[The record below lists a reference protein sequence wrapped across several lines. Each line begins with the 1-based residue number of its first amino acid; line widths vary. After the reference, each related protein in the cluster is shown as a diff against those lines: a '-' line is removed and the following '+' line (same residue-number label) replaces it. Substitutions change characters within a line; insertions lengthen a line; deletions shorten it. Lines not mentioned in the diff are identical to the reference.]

1 MNMQMI
7 TDMTLRNSRLAT
19 LIMLMVTLSIE
30 LVIAQDSHISQ
41 FYASELT
48 LNPALT
54 GEFSGEHRGYLNYRA
69 QWRSL
74 IKTAPYETTI
84 LAYDRPLKRFGVG
97 GYIMNNRAGSSGI
110 NFLNLVLSGSYEV
123 SIDPQR
129 VHHLTTGIQL
139 GIINK
144 RYVPTTF
151 DAQYDTT
158 YGDPWFNESL
168 PTGEVYQN
176 LNYFLPEV
184 NFGVF
189 YYNAK
194 RYVTF
199 NPYGGISGFHLT
211 NPRETFYSTK
221 NKLPLRIV
229 GYGGTKIHIDK
240 IYSVDAN
247 FLYMMQANDYEFQ
260 FGALLTYDIE
270 GSDNNFF
277 AGPYYRNKDAFIFHV
292 GGTYDDY
299 VIRFSYDINTSSLK
313 SVSKGRGGFEVSIT
327 YVKQKARYL
336 PSIF

>member
-1 MNMQMI
+1 MNMKNISYFLTNNAMRAVLLLCL
-7 TDMTLRNSRLAT
+7 T
-19 LIMLMVTLSIE
+19 TLSFEAAIG
-30 LVIAQDSHISQ
+30 QDAHISQ
-41 FYASELT
+41 FYSSELT

-54 GEFSGEHRGYLNYRA
+54 GQFNGEHRGYFNYRA

-74 IKTAPYETTI
+74 VKRNPYETTI

-97 GYIMNNRAGSSGI
+97 GYVMNNRAGTSGI
-110 NFLNLVLSGSYEV
+110 NFFNIVLSGSYEV

-129 VHHLTTGIQL
+129 VHHLITGLQL

-144 RYVPTTF
+144 SYVPTTF

-168 PTGEVYQN
+168 ATGEVYQT
-176 LNYFLPEV
+176 LNFILPEV

-194 RYVTF
+194 RYSNL
-199 NPYGGISGFHLT
+199 NPYAGVAAFHLT
-211 NPRETFYSTK
+211 NSKETFYTTD
-221 NKLPLRIV
+221 NKLPMRIV
-229 GYGGTKIHIDK
+229 AYGGSKIKIDK

-247 FLYMMQANDYEFQ
+247 VLYMRQANDNELQ
-260 FGALLTYDIE
+260 VGAIVTYDIE
-270 GSDNNFF
+270 GSNDNFF
-277 AGPYYRNKDAFIFHV
+277 AGPYYRNQDAFIFHI
-292 GGTYDDY
+292 GGTYENY
-299 VIRFSYDINTSSLK
+299 VIGLSYDFNTSSLK

-327 YVKQKARYL
+327 YIKQKGRYL

>member
-1 MNMQMI
+1 MKSRI
-7 TDMTLRNSRLAT
+7 TTNKFVLRAL
-19 LIMLMVTLSIE
+19 LLCFVVLSIGQSYG
-30 LVIAQDSHISQ
+30 QDAHISQ
-41 FYASELT
+41 FFSSEVT

-54 GEFSGEHRGYLNYRA
+54 GQFKGEHRGYLNYRA
-69 QWRSL
+69 QWKSV
-74 IKTAPYETTI
+74 IKRDPYETTI
-84 LAYDRPLKRFGVG
+84 LSYDRPFKRFGIG
-97 GYIMNNRAGSSGI
+97 GYIMNNQAGSSGI
-110 NFLNLVLSGSYEV
+110 NFLNIVLSGSYEV

-129 VHHLTTGIQL
+129 VHHLTTGVQL

-176 LNYFLPEV
+176 LNFILPEV
-184 NFGVF
+184 NFGIF

-199 NPYGGISGFHLT
+199 NPYGGVAAFHLT
-211 NPRETFYSTK
+211 NPRETFYGTD
-221 NKLPLRIV
+221 NKLPMRFTA
-229 GYGGTKIHIDK
+229 YGGSKIKINK

-247 FLYMMQANDYEFQ
+247 FLYMRQTNDNEFQ
-260 FGALLTYDIE
+260 IGAIVTYDIE
-270 GSDNNFF
+270 GSDYNFF
-277 AGPYYRNKDAFIFHV
+277 AGPYYRNEDAFIFHV
-292 GGTYDDY
+292 GGTYEDY
-299 VIRFSYDINTSSLK
+299 VIRMSYDINTSSLK
-313 SVSKGRGGFEVSIT
+313 SVSKGRGGFEISIT